1 MRIFRWLWRGPR
13 LTDTHP
19 TFLQSQQGRDY
30 SLPFAIS
37 PAGSELGPLR
47 TRNRTQHMSTATTE
61 TQQPTSNVP
70 TAMRAAESLS
80 PSRQSTSN
88 LRVSEITA
96 LPTPQEMIAELPLD
110 ARTADVVE
118 RGRDEVRAVMDGV
131 DDRLLVFVGPCSIH
145 DPKAGL
151 EYARRLV
158 SQAEKHKE
166 DLLIVMRAYFE
177 KPRTTV
183 GWKGLINDPRL
194 DGTHDIATG
203 LREARRFLQQVTALG
218 LPAATEFLEPI
229 SPQYMADLVSW
240 GAIGARTTESQIHR
254 QLASGLSM
262 PIGFKNGTD
271 GDLQVAV
278 DACGAAAAQAF
289 LGIDGEGRAALVAT
303 AGNPDTHVIL
313 RGGRK
318 GPNYS
323 SADVEAASSKLAGK
337 QLNPRLIVDAS
348 HANSGKSHHRQA
360 EVALEIGAQLE
371 DGGVSAQ
378 AIAGVMLESFLV
390 GGAQDLN
397 VVEHAAGRSELVYGQ
412 SVTDVCME
420 WDVSVSVLDQLA
432 GSARKRRAAN
442 EGAK

>member
-1 MRIFRWLWRGPR
+1 
-13 LTDTHP
+13 
-19 TFLQSQQGRDY
+19 
-30 SLPFAIS
+30 
-37 PAGSELGPLR
+37 
-47 TRNRTQHMSTATTE
+47 MSTATAPATTTAGTSATE
-61 TQQPTSNVP
+61 S
-70 TAMRAAESLS
+70 AA
-80 PSRQSTSN
+80 RSTSN
-88 LRVSEITA
+88 LRVSEFTP
-96 LPTPQEMIAELPLD
+96 LPTPQELIAELPLD
-110 ARTADVVE
+110 ARVADVVE
-118 RGRDEVRAVMDGV
+118 RGRDEVRAIMDGV
-131 DDRLLVFVGPCSIH
+131 DDRLLVIVGPCSIH

-158 SQAEKHKE
+158 SQAEKHRE
-166 DLLIVMRAYFE
+166 DLLIVMRTYFE

-194 DGTHDIATG
+194 DGSHDMVTG
-203 LREARRFLQQVTALG
+203 LRTARHFLQQVTALG
-218 LPAATEFLEPI
+218 LPTATEFLEPI
-229 SPQYMADLVSW
+229 SPQYMADLISW

-271 GDLQVAV
+271 GDLQVAI
-278 DACGAAAAQAF
+278 DACGAAAAAQAF
-289 LGIDGEGRAALVAT
+289 LGIDGDGRAALVST

-323 SADVEAASSKLAGK
+323 AADVGAASATLAGK

-371 DGGVSAQ
+371 DGGTSAQ

-390 GGAQDLN
+390 GGAQNLD
-397 VVEHAAGRSELVYGQ
+397 VAEHAAGRAELVYGQ
-412 SVTDVCME
+412 SVTDACME

-432 GSARKRRAAN
+432 ASAHKRRAAN
-442 EGAK
+442 

>member
-1 MRIFRWLWRGPR
+1 
-13 LTDTHP
+13 
-19 TFLQSQQGRDY
+19 
-30 SLPFAIS
+30 
-37 PAGSELGPLR
+37 
-47 TRNRTQHMSTATTE
+47 MSTAPAATATE
-61 TQQPTSNVP
+61 PSP
-70 TAMRAAESLS
+70 RAAAQAGTSAAK
-80 PSRQSTSN
+80 STSN
-88 LRVSEITA
+88 LRVSEFTA
-96 LPTPQEMIAELPLD
+96 LPTPQELIAELPLD
-110 ARTADVVE
+110 ARVTDVVE
-118 RGRDEVRAVMDGV
+118 RGRDEVRAIMDGV
-131 DDRLLVFVGPCSIH
+131 DDRLLVIVGPCSIH

-166 DLLIVMRAYFE
+166 DLLIVMRTYFE

-194 DGTHDIATG
+194 DGSHDMVTG
-203 LREARRFLQQVTALG
+203 LRTARQFLQQVTALG
-218 LPAATEFLEPI
+218 LPTATEFLEPI
-229 SPQYMADLVSW
+229 SPQYMADLISW

-271 GDLQVAV
+271 GDLQVAI
-278 DACGAAAAQAF
+278 DACGAAAAAQAF
-289 LGIDGEGRAALVAT
+289 LGIDGDGRAALVAT

-323 SADVEAASSKLAGK
+323 AADVESASDKLAGK
-337 QLNPRLIVDAS
+337 GLNPRLIVDAS

-371 DGGVSAQ
+371 DGGPSAD

-390 GGAQDLN
+390 GGAQNLD
-397 VVEHAAGRSELVYGQ
+397 VTEHAAGRSELVYGQ
-412 SVTDVCME
+412 SVTDACME

-432 GSARKRRAAN
+432 SSARKRRT
-442 EGAK
+442 GK

>member
-1 MRIFRWLWRGPR
+1 VEQDPNM
-13 LTDTHP
+13 T
-19 TFLQSQQGRDY
+19 
-30 SLPFAIS
+30 
-37 PAGSELGPLR
+37 
-47 TRNRTQHMSTATTE
+47 TATAG
-61 TQQPTSNVP
+61 TS
-70 TAMRAAESLS
+70 ADGKHAGASSASESS
-80 PSRQSTSN
+80 TKSTSN
-88 LRVSEITA
+88 LRVNEFTA
-96 LPTPQEMIAELPLD
+96 LPTPQELIAELPMNG
-110 ARTADVVE
+110 RVTDVVE
-118 RGRDEVRAVMDGV
+118 RGRDEVRAIMDGV
-131 DDRLLVFVGPCSIH
+131 DDRLLVIVGPCSIH
-145 DPKAGL
+145 DPLAGL

-194 DGTHDIATG
+194 DGSHDMATG
-203 LREARRFLQQVTALG
+203 LRAARSFLQQVTSLG
-218 LPAATEFLEPI
+218 LPTATEFLEPI

-271 GDLQVAV
+271 GDLQVAI
-278 DACGAAAAQAF
+278 DACGAAAAAQAF
-289 LGIDGEGRAALVAT
+289 LGIDGDGRAALVST

-323 SADVEAASSKLAGK
+323 AADVEAASAKLGAK

-371 DGGVSAQ
+371 DGGQAAQ

-390 GGAQDLN
+390 GGAQNLD
-397 VVEHAAGRSELVYGQ
+397 VAEHAAGRSELVYGQ
-412 SVTDVCME
+412 SVTDACME

-432 GSARKRRAAN
+432 ASARKRRT
-442 EGAK
+442 AK

>member
-1 MRIFRWLWRGPR
+1 M
-13 LTDTHP
+13 T
-19 TFLQSQQGRDY
+19 
-30 SLPFAIS
+30 
-37 PAGSELGPLR
+37 
-47 TRNRTQHMSTATTE
+47 TATAG
-61 TQQPTSNVP
+61 TS
-70 TAMRAAESLS
+70 ADGKHAGASSASESS
-80 PSRQSTSN
+80 TKSTSN
-88 LRVSEITA
+88 LRVNEFTA
-96 LPTPQEMIAELPLD
+96 LPTPQELIAELPMNG
-110 ARTADVVE
+110 RVTDVVE
-118 RGRDEVRAVMDGV
+118 RGRDEVRAIMDGV
-131 DDRLLVFVGPCSIH
+131 DDRLLVIVGPCSIH
-145 DPKAGL
+145 DPLAGL

-194 DGTHDIATG
+194 DGSHDMATG
-203 LREARRFLQQVTALG
+203 LRAARSFLQQVTSLG
-218 LPAATEFLEPI
+218 LPTATEFLEPI

-271 GDLQVAV
+271 GDLQVAI
-278 DACGAAAAQAF
+278 DACGAAAAAQAF
-289 LGIDGEGRAALVAT
+289 LGIDGDGRASLVST

-323 SADVEAASSKLAGK
+323 TADVEAASAKLGAK

-371 DGGVSAQ
+371 DGGQAAQ

-390 GGAQDLN
+390 GGAQNLD
-397 VVEHAAGRSELVYGQ
+397 VAEHAAGRSELVYGQ
-412 SVTDVCME
+412 SVTDACME

-432 GSARKRRAAN
+432 ASARKRRT
-442 EGAK
+442 AK